1 MFVFCETLYYNNTIK
16 KHIRQCEIRQKA
28 EVFIMRKTTS
38 YPSSSSDALSV
49 DTAGLQKMLNS
60 GRQTATQIGV
70 AAGAKF
76 CVGRRVYWNVAKIR
90 KYLDEISE

>member
-1 MFVFCETLYYNNTIK
+1 
-16 KHIRQCEIRQKA
+16 
-28 EVFIMRKTTS
+28 MRKTTS
-38 YPSSSSDALSV
+38 YSSTFSDALSV

-60 GRQTATQIGV
+60 GRQTATQIGM

-90 KYLDEISE
+90 KYGVYWERSPRMEITVYPGI

>member
-1 MFVFCETLYYNNTIK
+1 MFAKTETIYYHNSIK
-16 KHIRQCEIRQKA
+16 QYVRQCEIRQKA

-38 YPSSSSDALSV
+38 YPSSSSDTLSV

-60 GRQTATQIGV
+60 GRQTATQIGM

>member
-1 MFVFCETLYYNNTIK
+1 
-16 KHIRQCEIRQKA
+16 
-28 EVFIMRKTTS
+28 MRKTTS
-38 YPSSSSDALSV
+38 YPGTFSDALSV

-60 GRQTATQIGV
+60 GRQTATQIGM

>member
-1 MFVFCETLYYNNTIK
+1 
-16 KHIRQCEIRQKA
+16 
-28 EVFIMRKTTS
+28 MRKTTS

-60 GRQTATQIGV
+60 GRQTATQIGM

-76 CVGRRVYWNVAKIR
+76 CVEAGDKSCCQIAWRPV
-90 KYLDEISE
+90 